1 MIKFNINFFPFL
13 FLLFSFHLFTES
25 AVAQKANKKPKNII
39 FLIGDGMGLSQ
50 ISAGMV
56 YRGGDLNLARFK
68 CVGFSKTQSSDDFI
82 TDSAAGATAFSI
94 GEKTYNGAIGVDSLK
109 KPKPTILEMAETNG
123 LSTGLV
129 ATCAITHAT
138 PAAFIAHQPSRSMNN
153 EIAYD
158 FTKTD
163 VDVVI
168 GGGKHYFDTRKDGMN
183 LIDTLRY
190 KGYEVVDST
199 VDFTTMASGK
209 FYAFTNSYHVPS
221 MKNGRGNFSEK
232 ASLKAIEVLSE
243 NKKGF
248 FLMIEGSQIDWGGHD
263 NDADYIAREM
273 VDFDITIGK
282 VLDWAIKDGNTLVV
296 ITADHETGG
305 FALDSGSIK
314 NKTFKGAFTS
324 KEHTGTMVPV
334 FAYGPGAE
342 EFTGMYENTALFHKM
357 VRLFGF
363 KKK

>member
-1 MIKFNINFFPFL
+1 MIKFKLSI
-13 FLLFSFHLFTES
+13 FLLILSFQFYHLQ
-25 AVAQKANKKPKNII
+25 AQNKKSKPPKNII

-56 YRGGDLNLARFK
+56 YREGDLNLARFK
-68 CVGFSKTQSSDDFI
+68 RVGFSKTQSSDNFI

-94 GEKTYNGAIGVDSLK
+94 GEKTYNGAIGLDSLK
-109 KPKPTILEMAETNG
+109 KRKPTILEIAESNG

-138 PAAFIAHQPSRSMNN
+138 PASYIAHQPSRRMNE

-168 GGGKHYFDTRKDGMN
+168 GGGKHYFETRKDGIN
-183 LIDTLRY
+183 LLDTLRN

-199 VDFTTMASGK
+199 VDFTKLTFSK
-209 FYAFTNSYHVPS
+209 FYAFSNNYHVPS
-221 MKNGRGNFSEK
+221 MKDGRGSFSEK
-232 ASLKAIEVLSE
+232 ASLKAIDVLSK

-282 VLDWAIKDGNTLVV
+282 VLDWAEKDGNTLVV

-314 NKTFKGAFTS
+314 NKFIKGAFTS

-334 FAYGPGAE
+334 FAFGPGAD
-342 EFTGMYENTALFHKM
+342 EFTGIYENNEIFHKM
-357 VRLFGF
+357 IQLFRF
-363 KKK
+363 KK